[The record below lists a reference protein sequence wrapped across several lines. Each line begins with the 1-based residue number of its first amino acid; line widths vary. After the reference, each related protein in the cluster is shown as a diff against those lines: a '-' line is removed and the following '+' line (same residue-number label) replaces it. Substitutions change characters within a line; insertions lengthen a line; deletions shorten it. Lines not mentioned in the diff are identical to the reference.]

1 MPKRDVRRNV
11 QSPGRVESSSTDS
24 GIGHASPRHR
34 TGGNPQTI
42 VKNIDSSED
51 TRGGSPA
58 AATVQTDVCGRHKP
72 ELCPNHGRHSLSDN
86 QVDLC
91 KEFISETV
99 IFAFEDGY
107 NADLPHLFSTTDVSR
122 KTGLCLDQI
131 LNSMHSG
138 TRKADFEGQ
147 QSLRYM
153 TTQGP

>member
-58 AATVQTDVCGRHKP
+58 AATVQTDV
-72 ELCPNHGRHSLSDN
+72 
-86 QVDLC
+86 DLC

-107 NADLPHLFSTTDVSR
+107 NADLLHLFSTTDMSR